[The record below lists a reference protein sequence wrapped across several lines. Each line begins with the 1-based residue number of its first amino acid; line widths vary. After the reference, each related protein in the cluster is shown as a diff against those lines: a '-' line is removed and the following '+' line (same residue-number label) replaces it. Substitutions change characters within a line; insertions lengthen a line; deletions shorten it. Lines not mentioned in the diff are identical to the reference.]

1 MEKKNKLTRVRTGRM
16 LAGICAGIANRL
28 GVSVT
33 LVRALYALFTI
44 FTAGVLG
51 ILLYFVLTLFIPEEP
66 NRLLKKE

>member
-51 ILLYFVLTLFIPEEP
+51 ILLYFILTLFIPEGP

>member
-51 ILLYFVLTLFIPEEP
+51 ILLYFILTLFIPEEP